1 MEMVV
6 EMANNVKAHKVC
18 EDLLSILK
26 SSKLNYL
33 VKETPYSA
41 FVTIRKR
48 FLKDTEISNVTLVS
62 NDDSDDTNMRREN
75 LILKEKCKSLEVDLE
90 FLRIDKDKLEME
102 CGKFKA
108 ENENICKKNEKIE
121 LDLN

>member
-1 MEMVV
+1 MSSDLL
-6 EMANNVKAHKVC
+6 AHTVC
-18 EDLLSILK
+18 EQLLSILK

-33 VKETPYSA
+33 VKETPSSV

-48 FLKDTEISNVTLVS
+48 FLKDTDISNVTLVS
-62 NDDSDDTNMRREN
+62 RDDSDDTNMRREN

-102 CGKFKA
+102 CEKLKA
-108 ENENICKKNEKIE
+108 ENENIG
-121 LDLN
+121 

>member
-48 FLKDTEISNVTLVS
+48 FLKDTDISNVTLVS

-75 LILKEKCKSLEVDLE
+75 LILKEKCKSLGILE
-90 FLRIDKDKLEME
+90 NR
-102 CGKFKA
+102 
-108 ENENICKKNEKIE
+108 
-121 LDLN
+121 